1 MREKFFHSIFVKMT
15 AFFVLFGMI
24 PLALISLLFFY
35 WYYHD
40 VEEST
45 RNNYTQIA
53 EYARRNLDALI
64 LKADDLAA
72 YLYEFSG
79 DGYEHLCEILKEEE
93 PNQAQREQLIH
104 RMLQD
109 MMLSNENIS
118 SLRFY
123 TRDGKGYAL
132 FRVQGKSI
140 QEEAGILNE
149 VEFSGENLHDMVL
162 MPACSEEDYYTNTK
176 DVVFSVV
183 RSCLDTSSVKSIAG
197 ESLGT
202 LYIDISVETVQKLLE
217 AVKVGERGSIYVVN
231 PRDNQWIYSSDP
243 RCYKNREMA
252 EQLLWATQE
261 AAVRQGKYWYFA
273 QEIENTN
280 YLVILKIFSEDVL
293 DTYNKNRTYIMTVL
307 LVLIVILSV
316 AYIRFSE
323 KMNGPVQQLHR
334 AMQQVQTGDLKV
346 QVEIRTGDEMEAL
359 GEGFNQM
366 VKDLDYYIREVYVA
380 KICQKE
386 AELDALKMQIQPHYL
401 YNTLDVIRMTA
412 VENEDQKTARLLESL
427 AKQLRYV
434 IGQSRE
440 RVPLYMEL
448 DSIREY
454 MVLMNARYQGKFRLN
469 VNVSDQDRN
478 LYVLKLLLQPMVENA
493 IKHGLR
499 DKEGIG
505 TIEVNVKRGTDALE
519 IAVLDDGKGMNAEEE
534 QYLRSILNRKGELPK
549 DGDRSVGIGFRN
561 VQDRIQL
568 SCKEGYG
575 VDFTSCEHVGTMV
588 KFRLPLWESE
598 QEK

>member
-1 MREKFFHSIFVKMT
+1 
-15 AFFVLFGMI
+15 
-24 PLALISLLFFY
+24 
-35 WYYHD
+35 
-40 VEEST
+40 
-45 RNNYTQIA
+45 
-53 EYARRNLDALI
+53 
-64 LKADDLAA
+64 
-72 YLYEFSG
+72 
-79 DGYEHLCEILKEEE
+79 
-93 PNQAQREQLIH
+93 
-104 RMLQD
+104 
-109 MMLSNENIS
+109 
-118 SLRFY
+118 
-123 TRDGKGYAL
+123 
-132 FRVQGKSI
+132 
-140 QEEAGILNE
+140 
-149 VEFSGENLHDMVL
+149 
-162 MPACSEEDYYTNTK
+162 
-176 DVVFSVV
+176 
-183 RSCLDTSSVKSIAG
+183 
-197 ESLGT
+197 
-202 LYIDISVETVQKLLE
+202 
-217 AVKVGERGSIYVVN
+217 
-231 PRDNQWIYSSDP
+231 
-243 RCYKNREMA
+243 
-252 EQLLWATQE
+252 
-261 AAVRQGKYWYFA
+261 
-273 QEIENTN
+273 
-280 YLVILKIFSEDVL
+280 
-293 DTYNKNRTYIMTVL
+293 
-307 LVLIVILSV
+307 
-316 AYIRFSE
+316 
-323 KMNGPVQQLHR
+323 
-334 AMQQVQTGDLKV
+334 
-346 QVEIRTGDEMEAL
+346 
-359 GEGFNQM
+359 M